1 MTTIKRCTSPEQ
13 AGWLALRMALWPAD
27 SSEHLPEMR
36 DCCAQPARYAQF
48 LAYSDTGE
56 AQGLVEIALR
66 SDYVNGTD
74 SSPVGFL
81 EGLYVA
87 PGFRKQGIARLLVE
101 KAQQWAREQGC
112 SELASDALLDNTA
125 SHAMHLALGFA
136 ETERVVYFRK
146 PLQTTDKDEKTCD

>member
-1 MTTIKRCTSPEQ
+1 MTTIKRCTSPGQE
-13 AGWLALRMALWPAD
+13 GWLALRMALWPAE
-27 SSEHLPEMR
+27 SSEHLAEMQ
-36 DCCAQPARYAQF
+36 DCCAQPQRYAQF
-48 LAYSDTGE
+48 LAYSDAGE

-87 PGFRKQGIARLLVE
+87 PDCRRQGIARLLVE

-112 SELASDALLDNTA
+112 SEIASDALLENKA
-125 SHAMHLALGFA
+125 SQDMHLALGFE
-136 ETERVVYFRK
+136 ETERVVVFRK
-146 PLQTTDKDEKTCD
+146 PL

>member
-13 AGWLALRMALWPAD
+13 AGWLELRMALWPAE
-27 SSEHLPEMR
+27 SSEHLSEMQ
-36 DCCAQPARYAQF
+36 DCCAQPGRYAQF
-48 LAYSDTGE
+48 VAYSDAGE

-87 PGFRKQGIARLLVE
+87 PGSRRQGIARLLVE

-112 SELASDALLDNTA
+112 REMASDALLENKA
-125 SHAMHLALGFA
+125 SQDMHQALGFE

-146 PLQTTDKDEKTCD
+146 PL